1 MGRLAIDYMGKYSD
15 NSNSTI
21 CHDGSRRKSFFILK
35 NEFQLKRALI
45 TDGKKNYCAYQER
58 QESNIIPKEKALSI
72 TGMPIKKVGVPDS
85 TKVRLQ
91 KILLEQILD
100 NPGELSQVEIIK
112 QLAVLEKQIIQ
123 AIHDGSKEYFKP
135 ERIKAKEAYDNPMR
149 ESGIKASVVF
159 NYLKSDSDEPIDL
172 STRNSILNIKVD
184 INKNNVEDI
193 KEQYPEIYSKI
204 IELMKTKEFAKGITG
219 IAILDDKPVPEWV
232 KGYIDY
238 TTIVNDNLHTFPCE
252 AIGID
257 RKDKDKI
264 NYTNIIRL

>member
-1 MGRLAIDYMGKYSD
+1 MGRLAIDYMSKYSD

-58 QESNIIPKEKALSI
+58 QESSIIPKEKALAI

-85 TKVRLQ
+85 TKIRLQ

-100 NPGELSQVEIIK
+100 NPGVISQVEIVK
-112 QLAVLEKQIIQ
+112 QLAILEKQIIQ

-135 ERIKAKEAYDNPMR
+135 ERIKAMDAYETPMR

-159 NYLKSDSDEPIDL
+159 NNLKDDETEPIDL
-172 STRNSILNIKVD
+172 NKRNSILNIKID
-184 INKNNVEDI
+184 INPKNVDTLRE
-193 KEQYPEIYSKI
+193 KYPEIYQKI
-204 IELMKTKEFAKGITG
+204 IKLMQKKEFAKGITG
-219 IAILDDKPVPEWV
+219 IAILDDMEVPNWV
-232 KGYIDY
+232 KDYIDY
-238 TTIVNDNLHTFPCE
+238 TTIVNDNLRSFPCE

-257 RKDKDKI
+257 RRENDNI
-264 NYTNIIRL
+264 NFTNILKF